1 MCHCSKEVQ
10 SLTPVFTGPHAHAC
24 KVFLEFTPAIV
35 SPSKSQDA
43 LHASAIVEHEKYKK
57 LQSSINA
64 KRVKDIKEL
73 ERQVAALT
81 LDVTA
86 ATAESQ
92 RLTAELVAAKDATPA
107 A

>member
-1 MCHCSKEVQ
+1 M
-10 SLTPVFTGPHAHAC
+10 
-24 KVFLEFTPAIV
+24 
-35 SPSKSQDA
+35 
-43 LHASAIVEHEKYKK
+43 
-57 LQSSINA
+57 QSSINS

-86 ATAESQ
+86 ATTESQ